1 MGYRHSVELEYN
13 QENVVQEGQ
22 QINSFIQNDWTKDNE
37 EESKDEDEDD
47 EMSMMSDMSENG
59 IQTVL

>member
-1 MGYRHSVELEYN
+1 VGYRHSVELEYN

-47 EMSMMSDMSENG
+47 EMSIMSDMSENG